1 MGTRPKPNP
10 IPNPNHTPNPNP
22 KRTKK
27 TNPSPNPN
35 NPKPKPKLHD
45 PQKCLGLLINLV
57 QIKSLCA
64 KSLNH
69 NTVSR
74 WMFRRVTRNITLCS
88 DCVTFLEYKD
98 S

>member
-1 MGTRPKPNP
+1 MGTQPKPNP
-10 IPNPNHTPNPNP
+10 IPNPNHTPKPNP

-64 KSLNH
+64 KYLDGCLGELRAILRYAQIALH
-69 NTVSR
+69 
-74 WMFRRVTRNITLCS
+74 F
-88 DCVTFLEYKD
+88 
-98 S
+98 